1 LGLQF
6 IRIQK
11 KMGKRNTKRSSWVG
25 ILRGIPPLPNGDQCT
40 QKSEWKAMLL
50 QILEDDELYWFEKSH
65 ENWLLNGDKTLNIF
79 IVLQMV
85 KKESNLYWP

>member
-1 LGLQF
+1 
-6 IRIQK
+6 
-11 KMGKRNTKRSSWVG
+11 
-25 ILRGIPPLPNGDQCT
+25 
-40 QKSEWKAMLL
+40 MLL

-85 KKESNLYWP
+85 KKESNLSWP